1 MIQLGSRV
9 AVKGPLTV
17 VQIDGPHAMVEMVD
31 PDSGYSM
38 ARLPIAW
45 LEKHSFKERRA
56 MRGVNPPHGKSSPKL
71 VADERP

>member
-9 AVKGPLTV
+9 TLKGPLTV

-31 PDSGYSM
+31 PAGGYSM

-45 LEKHSFKERRA
+45 LEKHSFKDRRGIRESIHLTA
-56 MRGVNPPHGKSSPKL
+56 SPVPNL
-71 VADERP
+71 P